1 MANRDFKNFQAAERE
16 VKRLYMKAT
25 IGATGAPTLVAAD
38 SLGIKSIVR
47 NTTGDYTVTF
57 GAPSGL
63 TDSYS
68 KLLWADGKLLDP
80 DAEDVRV
87 NIDSD
92 LVHAS
97 NPFPGIVKILT
108 LTGGSATDPS
118 DGATLL
124 MVFDVKNSSVK

>member
-57 GAPSGL
+57 GTPSAL
-63 TDSYS
+63 TESYN

-87 NIDSD
+87 NIDTDS
-92 LVHAS
+92 VSAS
-97 NPFPGIVKILT
+97 GLVKILT

-118 DGATLL
+118 NGATLT
-124 MVFDVKNSSVK
+124 MVFDVKNSTVK

>member
-1 MANRDFKNFQAAERE
+1 MANRDFKNFQAAERQ

-25 IGATGAPTLVAAD
+25 IGATGAPTLVTDD
-38 SLGIKSIVR
+38 SLGIKSIAR
-47 NTTGDYTVTF
+47 NGAGDYTITF
-57 GAPSGL
+57 GTPSGL
-63 TDSYS
+63 TDHYN

-87 NIDSD
+87 NIDTDS
-92 LVHAS
+92 VSAS
-97 NPFPGIVKILT
+97 GLVKILT

-118 DGATLL
+118 DGATLT